1 MNKNEQ
7 CYTLRCEG
15 LTNSEVASIVGCK
28 TSQVPTFAKGYRDSH
43 GLPHWSEVAPAVV
56 SDSAQPVAEVTQSN
70 VEKLAAALALIES
83 LEDST
88 DVVEITLIKSIA
100 RVSSGIIRSKK

>member
-1 MNKNEQ
+1 MKKNEQ

-15 LTNSEVASIVGCK
+15 LTNSEIASIVGCK

-43 GLPHWSEVAPAVV
+43 GLPHWSEVAPAI
-56 SDSAQPVAEVTQSN
+56 VAEAVQPAEVAPSN
-70 VEKLAAALALIES
+70 IERLAAALALIES
-83 LEDST
+83 LEDSV
-88 DVVEITLIKSIA
+88 DLVEITLIKSIA